1 MYWNIADAIA
11 PIAYSRLI
19 ETWDVLK
26 CIIQAVKGFSQPGLI
41 ETWDV
46 LKCLF
51 KLTHK
56 AVCYLINR
64 NMRCIEIAIVFLP
77 DVAFLRLIETWDV
90 LKYLMSSRSSS
101 AAFRLIE
108 TWDVLK

>member
-1 MYWNIADAIA
+1 MYWNQCPGKPEWCRAW
-11 PIAYSRLI
+11 LI

-26 CIIQAVKGFSQPGLI
+26 CHHFIVCLAGGSGLIETWDVLKELSDALGVTLDQWLI

-56 AVCYLINR
+56 AVC
-64 NMRCIEIAIVFLP
+64 
-77 DVAFLRLIETWDV
+77 D
-90 LKYLMSSRSSS
+90 
-101 AAFRLIE
+101 
-108 TWDVLK
+108 